1 MITMTY
7 KQILLT
13 GGLSLL
19 LITTI
24 TYLTTRVPK
33 VTYVKMDIH
42 VGEDK

>member
-1 MITMTY
+1 MIIMTY

-19 LITTI
+19 LATI
-24 TYLTTRVPK
+24 TYFLTPVPK
-33 VTYVKMDIH
+33 VVSVKMNVH